1 MWRWQLQIVFNA
13 ACKCFVVRG
22 ALTKVDHINYATQER
37 DGRRF
42 ANEFLIH
49 ENGSKCRRLT
59 YRLSTE
65 LANFNNK

>member
-22 ALTKVDHINYATQER
+22 ALTKVGHINYARQER
-37 DGRRF
+37 DGKRF

-49 ENGSKCRRLT
+49 ENG
-59 YRLSTE
+59 
-65 LANFNNK
+65 